1 MECNF
6 GELKRLD
13 LRPFWP
19 NEQHNFT
26 PWLAEEDNVVKLG
39 AAIGL
44 ELEVER
50 IEAAVGPYSAD
61 ILAKDTATGT
71 YVVIENQL
79 EKTNHDHLGK
89 LITYGSVLDASAIV
103 WIASEFTEEHARA
116 LAWLN
121 DNTSEDLAFYGVR
134 LEVWQIEDS
143 KPTVVFNVISRP
155 AGVKPKDATGSDG
168 ELSEARKLQLDFWT
182 AVRDKLLESKVIPSA
197 QKARPQYWFDVAL
210 GRSGIVLSNVAN
222 TYENRIG
229 VRTYISNKIADV
241 VLPQLLEQREEIER
255 EIGAKLEWD
264 PNPEARDK
272 IIRISRSAN
281 LADRAKMDEYVD
293 WMVDM
298 VARFRKTFG
307 PRVKKLSL

>member
-1 MECNF
+1 MECDF
-6 GELKRLD
+6 GELKKLD

-19 NEQHNFT
+19 NEQYNFT
-26 PWLAEEDNVVKLG
+26 PWLVEEDNVAKLG

-44 ELEVER
+44 ELEVEN
-50 IEAAVGPYSAD
+50 IEVAVGPYSAD

-134 LEVWQIEDS
+134 LEVWQIEES

-155 AGVKPKDATGSDG
+155 AGVKPKDAKRPEGDI
-168 ELSEARKLQLDFWT
+168 SEARKLQLDFWT
-182 AVRDKLLESKVIPSA
+182 AVRNKLLESRVVPSA
-197 QKARPQYWFDVAL
+197 QKARAQYWYDVAL

-229 VRTYISNKIADV
+229 VRVYISNKV
-241 VLPQLLEQREEIER
+241 VDAALPQLLEQKEEIER
-255 EIGAKLEWD
+255 EIGADLEWD

-272 IIRISRSAN
+272 IIRIH
-281 LADRAKMDEYVD
+281 LAADLTERDKMGEYVD

-298 VARFRKTFG
+298 IGRFRRTFG